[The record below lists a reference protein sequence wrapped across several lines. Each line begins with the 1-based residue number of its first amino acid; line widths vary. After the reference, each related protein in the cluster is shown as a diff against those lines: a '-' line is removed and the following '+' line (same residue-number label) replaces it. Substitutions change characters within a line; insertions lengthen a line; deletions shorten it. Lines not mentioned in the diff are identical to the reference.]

1 MIDKHS
7 GDTRVHAEHLDER
20 SKDFRRP

>member
-7 GDTRVHAEHLDER
+7 GDPRVHAEHLDQR

>member
-7 GDTRVHAEHLDER
+7 GDTRVHAEHLDQR